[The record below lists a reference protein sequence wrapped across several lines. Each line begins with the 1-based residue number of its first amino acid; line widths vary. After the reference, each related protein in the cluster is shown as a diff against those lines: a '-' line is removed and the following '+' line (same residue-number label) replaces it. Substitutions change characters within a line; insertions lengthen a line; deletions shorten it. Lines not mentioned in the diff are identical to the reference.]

1 MRIERK
7 TITELKVSERSS
19 ERGHR
24 VTAENDA
31 HSSVRDKDLN
41 SKMRLN
47 FTLIIQLGGSCDFSA
62 SCVPIQRLNKC
73 EI

>member
-31 HSSVRDKDLN
+31 HSSVIETN
-41 SKMRLN
+41 S
-47 FTLIIQLGGSCDFSA
+47 
-62 SCVPIQRLNKC
+62 
-73 EI
+73 